1 MSSRIPKLPGPI
13 AALILAVMYCTTPV
27 QLTGGS
33 SSETVVGRVLN
44 GDGSPAGASLVSL
57 YPADY
62 DPVADAGVVTVASD
76 TTDEEGIYRIAPSD
90 STGNY
95 TIIATDPTTGT
106 SALIPAVEMHGDS
119 TPVRDAVLTK
129 PGAVRVAVP
138 DSLAGGYVYIPGTG
152 ITTVV
157 QSGAMVLLEDVPTGT
172 IPSLKYVSG
181 TNTPEILR
189 AAVEVAS
196 GVTTVLA
203 YPRWRYSVRVY
214 LNTSESGAAI
224 SGDVTN
230 FPVVIRLTEAVFDFS
245 QAQDN
250 GEDLRFSG
258 AEGTPLSYEVE
269 SWDAPANSAVLWVKV
284 PVIYGNND
292 SQYIVMHWG
301 NTDGSMVSLSNGSR
315 VFDTTEGFQAVWH
328 LSGAG
333 NGTVFDATANG
344 FDGTPFNMNT
354 VPEIQGA
361 VGSARRFD
369 GSSSYITIPGSA
381 SGKLDMSQNG
391 DYSISCWAY
400 TDTIDT
406 LWHAIAG
413 KGHEQYYLKLKC
425 FENGNATWE
434 FVEFQDQGGW
444 EFTEDSIPPAP
455 GAKQWVYLTGVRSGS
470 AQSLYINGS
479 LVDDSTSLM
488 EGVYARNNRDNFT
501 IGKHAREVTIPYEEG
516 TCFFKG
522 IIDEVRVM
530 NAVPEPDW
538 IKLCY
543 MNQKAEDGLVEF
555 R

>member
-1 MSSRIPKLPGPI
+1 MSSRILKLLVPVT
-13 AALILAVMYCTTPV
+13 ALSLAVLNCSSPV
-27 QLTGGS
+27 QVTGGS

-57 YPADY
+57 YPVDY
-62 DPVADAGVVTVASD
+62 DPVADAGVVTIPSD
-76 TTDEEGIYRIAPSD
+76 TTDEEGMYRLLPSD
-90 STGNY
+90 STGNF
-95 TIIATDPTTGT
+95 TIIATDPIAGT
-106 SALIPAVEMHGDS
+106 SALIPAVEIHGDS
-119 TPVRDAVLTK
+119 TPVRDAVLST

-138 DSLAGGYVYIPGTG
+138 DSPAEGYVYIPGTG
-152 ITTVV
+152 ITAAV

-181 TNTPEILR
+181 TSTPEILS
-189 AAVEVAS
+189 AAVEVTS

-224 SGDVTN
+224 SGDVAN
-230 FPVVIRLTEAVFDFS
+230 FPVVIRLTGAVFDFS
-245 QAQDN
+245 QAQDS

-258 AEGTPLSYEVE
+258 AAGTPLAYEIE
-269 SWDAPANSAVLWVKV
+269 SWDASAATAVLWVKV
-284 PVIYGNND
+284 PVVYGNND

-301 NTDGSMVSLSNGSR
+301 NDDGSLVSLSDGTG
-315 VFDTTEGFQAVWH
+315 VFDTSEGFQAVWH

-333 NGTVFDATANG
+333 NGTAFDATGNG

-354 VPEIQGA
+354 VPVIQGA
-361 VGSARRFD
+361 VGSARLFD
-369 GSSSYITIPGSA
+369 GTSSYITIPGSA
-381 SGKLDMSQNG
+381 SGKLDMPQNG

-400 TDTIDT
+400 ADTIDT

-434 FVEFQDQGGW
+434 FVEFQEQEGW

-455 GAKQWVYLTGVRSGS
+455 GAKQWVYLTGVRSG
-470 AQSLYINGS
+470 AKQSLYINGS
-479 LVDDSTSLM
+479 LVNDSISLM
-488 EGVYARNNRDNFT
+488 EGVYAGNNRDNFT
-501 IGKHAREVTIPYEEG
+501 IGKHAREVTIPYDEG
-516 TCFFKG
+516 TCFFNG
-522 IIDEVRVM
+522 IIDEVRVT
-530 NAVPEPDW
+530 NTVPDSDW